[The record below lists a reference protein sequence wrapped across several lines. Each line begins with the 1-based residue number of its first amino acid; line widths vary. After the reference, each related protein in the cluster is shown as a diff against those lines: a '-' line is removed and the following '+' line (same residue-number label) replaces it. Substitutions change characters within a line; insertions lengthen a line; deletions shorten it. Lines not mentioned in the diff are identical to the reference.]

1 MLPSYVEDCQ
11 VYQGVDLSS
20 AMLDSQVSQESV
32 QPSYVVDSVAS
43 QEGMQLSHSLDVV
56 PGLKETSLN
65 AEAEVFA
72 PIDHSRIHPGRRGV
86 SLLDDAHHVQ
96 RVQDGGV
103 GLQDDSVAEIWN
115 TGTSTGCM
123 ADLRSCKGWTAGEM
137 PFDGVESI
145 PDIMGVAPKQI
156 QKVSKLLDLQ
166 VKMPRGSFTD
176 KVLPAPGHRL
186 ESNTV
191 FTA

>member
-1 MLPSYVEDCQ
+1 
-11 VYQGVDLSS
+11 
-20 AMLDSQVSQESV
+20 
-32 QPSYVVDSVAS
+32 
-43 QEGMQLSHSLDVV
+43 
-56 PGLKETSLN
+56 
-65 AEAEVFA
+65 
-72 PIDHSRIHPGRRGV
+72 
-86 SLLDDAHHVQ
+86 
-96 RVQDGGV
+96 
-103 GLQDDSVAEIWN
+103 
-115 TGTSTGCM
+115 
-123 ADLRSCKGWTAGEM
+123 M

-191 FTA
+191 FTAEYFAALHQLAAAPGLRADGTPYPAYTPNHVGARISLPHIKLKVDRWREHLRGYENAELVQK